1 MVQSETIASPTP
13 PTPKRRLIPTRLTD
27 HTTPAPDPTLPRLSS
42 ITQDW
47 FPIVSSPANFS
58 LSHFHQ
64 ACIDM
69 TSHPEHLSTT
79 ILRADLIH
87 DIALG
92 EQEQDDNELAGF
104 QCHRKIRRR
113 LLPKRKFDWEMTQD
127 CCVYTRPRSLQSV
140 DNVLAEH
147 LRSSETDEE
156 GAVILRP
163 DFESLP
169 EVANSKLPYYHPQ
182 VVSLA
187 FRYIPSTPV
196 ATGLEDDEAEVG
208 AESSSSSA
216 TIRIDIIPLPN
227 TDPSQSNKASE
238 RIYRSCL
245 SLLGFLHTVG
255 SGMVKGYDKKVFHDL
270 LAKKEDVQDLY
281 RCLKGKYEWMAQEWK
296 EETDPQKH
304 LFEDVAIAAWL
315 IVVWRDMYADS
326 DGKPPGGFVDVGCG
340 NGLLYVNIRHNVP
353 TIRSCPAVFVF
364 PCRVHLLSRE
374 GYPGYGLDLRA
385 RKSWAHYT
393 PQPDLRTQSLDPP
406 ALLTAD
412 DSPFPINSFLI
423 ANHAD
428 ELTPWIPLFASR
440 TPGAKFLNIPCCHHT
455 LSGRFTALHYT
466 IPQPVLDLGLGPSS
480 DPPSDSKLM
489 TPFFAPAP
497 NLSTGR
503 AHAFQL
509 YLAHLTILCGF
520 VPEREA
526 LRIPSTKN
534 FGFLGRRRVEGL
546 SDEEVRT
553 NVDGLLKD
561 YGSGWTARIPE
572 GKAGLGKQN
581 GGAHA

>member
-1 MVQSETIASPTP
+1 MVQPEPISSITP
-13 PTPKRRLIPTRLTD
+13 PAPKSRLIPTRLTD
-27 HTTPAPDPTLPRLSS
+27 HTTIAPDPTLPRLSS

-92 EQEQDDNELAGF
+92 ESGQDDNELAGF

-127 CCVYTRPRSLQSV
+127 CRVYSRPRSQQPV
-140 DNVLAEH
+140 DDELAEH

-182 VVSLA
+182 VVALA
-187 FRYIPSTPV
+187 FCYIPSTPV
-196 ATGLEDDEAEVG
+196 ATGLEDDEAEGG
-208 AESSSSSA
+208 AEFSSSSA
-216 TIRIDIIPLPN
+216 TVRIDIIPLPN

-245 SLLGFLHTVG
+245 RLLGFLHTVG

-270 LAKKEDVQDLY
+270 LARKENVQDLY

-340 NGLLYVNIRHNVP
+340 NGLL
-353 TIRSCPAVFVF
+353 
-364 PCRVHLLSRE
+364 VHLLSSE

-412 DSPFPINSFLI
+412 DPPFPINSFLI

-466 IPQPVLDLGLGPSS
+466 IPQHVLDFDLGPSS
-480 DPPSDSKLM
+480 DSPSDSNLM

-497 NLSTGR
+497 ILSTGR

-553 NVDGLLKD
+553 NVDGLLKE

-572 GKAGLGKQN
+572 GKAGLRKQN
-581 GGAHA
+581 GGVHA